1 MSVASSTVEGMETS
15 WDDDALVRVQEVTAA
30 LSECGI
36 VDLTRSLVQEVWR
49 ANLER
54 WEPKE
59 LGDTRR
65 ILGQTCAENLRVR
78 MVREGLREE
87 WASRGVRFGDSENSL
102 LIEAAGVRVRL
113 VKSPWRSGLR
123 PKWSNDFSWNNA
135 SAVRRSAAENNAAR
149 YRPAVS
155 GFGAAPLFPL
165 EAMAGEG
172 VGAAHCQEFFLVW
185 AGEHQDG
192 LTAGWL
198 GLPSSMEAPWMAVDS
213 LWMDAQAAMTGVDF
227 DASATATAQVADV
240 AEPQVRLKKQMDW
253 KRGK

>member
-15 WDDDALVRVQEVTAA
+15 WDDDALVRVQDVAAA
-30 LSECGI
+30 LSECG
-36 VDLTRSLVQEVWR
+36 VADLTRSLVQKVWR

-87 WASRGVRFGDSENSL
+87 WANRGVHFGDSENSL
-102 LIEAAGVRVRL
+102 LIEAAEVRVRL
-113 VKSPWRSGLR
+113 VKAPWRSGLR
-123 PKWSNDFSWNNA
+123 PNWSNDFSWNNA
-135 SAVRRSAAENNAAR
+135 SAVRRVAAEDNAAR
-149 YRPAVS
+149 YRPGMS
-155 GFGAAPLFPL
+155 EFGAAPLFPL
-165 EAMAGEG
+165 EAVIQGG
-172 VGAAHCQEFFLVW
+172 VGAAHCREFFLVW

-213 LWMDAQAAMTGVDF
+213 LWMDARTATTMVDL
-227 DASATATAQVADV
+227 DTSATTATQMADV

-253 KRGK
+253 KQSK